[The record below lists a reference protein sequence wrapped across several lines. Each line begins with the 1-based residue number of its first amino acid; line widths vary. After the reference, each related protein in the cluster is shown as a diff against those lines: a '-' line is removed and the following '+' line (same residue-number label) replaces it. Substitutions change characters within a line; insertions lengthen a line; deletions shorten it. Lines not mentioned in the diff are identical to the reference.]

1 MRLNGFDFLTSAPQN
16 FIFQKKSNKTNFGGV
31 LSFIYLLIFLT
42 ITSFYLVS
50 YYNEDDY
57 SIQYLY
63 QEKILT
69 NKEKREMINSTRYNP
84 YFNFS
89 LNLTVIQDKKLEDR
103 IKILGTNK
111 FFAPEINKS
120 KSNKLRLKDIDWHI
134 AYE

>member
-16 FIFQKKSNKTNFGGV
+16 FIFQRKSNKTNFGGV

-63 QEKILT
+63 QEKVLT
-69 NKEKREMINSTRYNP
+69 NKEQREMINSTRYNP

-89 LNLTVIQDKKLEDR
+89 LNLTVVQDKKLEDR

-111 FFAPEINKS
+111 FLLPRLINQKAV
-120 KSNKLRLKDIDWHI
+120 N
-134 AYE
+134 

>member
-16 FIFQKKSNKTNFGGV
+16 FIFQRKSNKTNFGGV

-63 QEKILT
+63 QEKVLT

-89 LNLTVIQDKKLEDR
+89 LNLTVVQDKKLEDR

-120 KSNKLRLKDIDWHI
+120 KAIN
-134 AYE
+134 